1 MNPRVTAV
9 EALDGL
15 RLRLSFFDGRVAV
28 FDAAPLL
35 HFPVY
40 RCLRDP
46 ALFASARLS
55 HGTVEWPGGL
65 DIDPDTLYLE
75 SH

>member
-1 MNPRVTAV
+1 MNPRVCAV
-9 EALDGL
+9 EPLDNL
-15 RLRLSFFDGRVAV
+15 RLRLSFLDGRVAV

-35 HFPVY
+35 DFPAY
-40 RCLRDP
+40 RCLLDP

-65 DIDPDTLYLE
+65 DIDPDTLYLD

>member
-9 EALDGL
+9 EPRDGL
-15 RLRLSFFDGRVAV
+15 RLRLSFLDGRVVV

-35 HFPVY
+35 HYPVY
-40 RCLRDP
+40 QYLRDP
-46 ALFASARLS
+46 KLFASARLS

-65 DIDPDTLYLE
+65 DIDPDTRYLE

>member
-1 MNPRVTAV
+1 MNPRVSAV
-9 EALDGL
+9 EPLDSF
-15 RLRLSFFDGRVAV
+15 RLRLSFLDGRVAV
-28 FDAAPLL
+28 FDAAPLMD
-35 HFPVY
+35 FPVY

-55 HGTVEWPGGL
+55 HGTVAWPGGL

-75 SH
+75 SQ